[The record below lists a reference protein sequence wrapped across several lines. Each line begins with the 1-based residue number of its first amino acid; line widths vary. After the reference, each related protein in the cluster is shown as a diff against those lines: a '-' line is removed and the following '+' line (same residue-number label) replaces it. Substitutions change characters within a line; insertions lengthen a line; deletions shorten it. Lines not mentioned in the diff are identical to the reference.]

1 LSARPRYRADL
12 RFVEQVYRGEQS
24 YIVKDPVTQKYF
36 RFRPVEALVLQ
47 SFDGRTFAEIATALA
62 EEGFRLT
69 AGALEAFARK
79 LAGMGLLERTLTERT
94 TLEVERLRA
103 ERSRRRRR
111 PLFRGEVLRMRWSVG
126 DPDGLLT
133 RTLPWLRWCFSPV
146 FLAVSVVL
154 FAAYFWVLAVKWG
167 EFSSAVAALYSPSA
181 LTLSTLVILWC
192 TALPIIV
199 IHELGH
205 AYTCKYFGG
214 EVHEMGFMLLYFE
227 PAFYCNVNDAWT
239 FPELRA
245 RLWVTAA
252 GSWIQFVI
260 ASLAALVWWAA
271 VSGTLVSE
279 IALAAMIIGGVTT
292 ILTNMNPLIPLDG
305 YFALSDW
312 LEIPNL
318 RQRASGYF
326 TWAVK
331 RYLLR
336 LDVEE
341 PPATD
346 RERRVFIIYAGLATC
361 YIAGIFVFA
370 SALMLGFARQ
380 LLGFVGAL
388 VVGLLIFR
396 AAWSPIVEWWRNVA
410 LSIRA
415 HRAQWQKSPWRIRA
429 LAAAVAVL
437 LILLLFPRWITVA
450 GGFIAVPVRS
460 LPLIAPDSGIVKQV
474 YAGEA
479 TRVTAGAPVIR
490 IQNLALEQELVARAR
505 ARDSVAAE
513 ETRARAQSREDE
525 AQRLA
530 VERAALTA
538 RVDQYDSR
546 LSVLVLRARAAG
558 EVLTARPEQLL
569 GRRVDSGDTLVIVG
583 DADSLDLRIALTG
596 AGATRVQPGSTVSVL
611 PYSAVERPIL
621 GVVRSVSPIAGS
633 TPDMPGVEARVRVAA
648 GGPWRVGVTGEARVR
663 LRRSNL
669 LGEIWWDVRQ
679 RVRPDILL

>member
-1 LSARPRYRADL
+1 LSARPRCRADL

-24 YIVKDPVTQKYF
+24 YIVKDPTTQKYF

-47 SFDGRTFAEIATALA
+47 SFDGRTFAEIATGLA
-62 EEGFRLT
+62 ADGFRLT
-69 AGALEAFARK
+69 AGAMEAFARK
-79 LAGMGLLERTLTERT
+79 LAGMGLLERSLAERT

-111 PLFRGEVLRMRWSVG
+111 PLFRGEILRMRWSVG
-126 DPDGLLT
+126 DPDTLLT
-133 RTLPWLRWCFSPV
+133 NTLPWLRWCFSPV

-154 FAAYFWVLAVKWG
+154 FAAYFLVLAAKWG
-167 EFSSAVAALYSPSA
+167 DFSSAVASLYSPSA
-181 LTLSTLVILWC
+181 LTLSTIAILWS
-192 TALPIIV
+192 TALPIIL

-214 EVHEMGFMLLYFE
+214 DVREMGFMLIYFE

-260 ASLAALVWWAA
+260 ASIAALVWWLA
-271 VSGTLVSE
+271 VPGTLVSE

-318 RQRASGYF
+318 RQRAFGYF
-326 TWAVK
+326 TWVVK
-331 RYLLR
+331 RHLLR

-346 RERRVFIIYAGLATC
+346 RERRVFIIYAALATC
-361 YIAGIFVFA
+361 YIAGIFIFV
-370 SALMLGFARQ
+370 SALMLGWARQ
-380 LLGFVGAL
+380 LLGVVGAVVIGL
-388 VVGLLIFR
+388 VILR
-396 AAWSPIVEWWRNVA
+396 AAWSPVVQWGRTVA

-415 HRAQWQKSPWRIRA
+415 HRAQWRTSPWRIR
-429 LAAAVAVL
+429 LAAGGMAVL

-450 GGFIAVPVRS
+450 GGFTAVPARS
-460 LPLIAPDSGIVKQV
+460 LALIAPDSGIVKQV

-479 TRVTAGAPVIR
+479 TRVPAGAPLIR
-490 IQNLALEQELVARAR
+490 IENLALEQERVARAR

-513 ETRARAQSREDE
+513 ETRARAQGREDE
-525 AQRLA
+525 AERLA
-530 VERAALTA
+530 VERSALAARL
-538 RVDQYDSR
+538 DEYDAR

-596 AGATRVQPGSTVSVL
+596 AGATGVEPGSRVRLL
-611 PYSAVERPIL
+611 PYSGVGHPIL
-621 GVVRSVSPIAGS
+621 GVVRSVSPMAARS
-633 TPDMPGVEARVRVAA
+633 QDVPGVEARVRVVA
-648 GGPWRVGVTGEARVR
+648 GGAWRVGVTGEAQVR

-669 LGEIWWDVRQ
+669 LGEIWWAVRQ